1 MSCKTPIFRGV
12 FDSATVQ
19 TVAADGLIL
28 FNSTTSN
35 ECCQN
40 WYNEGT
46 ITIRQNGTYEIHF
59 NATVAATVAGTQE
72 IQMYRN
78 GNPVP
83 GAHGLET
90 AAAVGDFANIAF
102 TGLVTV
108 DCCCGDTISFRCP
121 EATSIRVANVTL
133 EAVN

>member
-1 MSCKTPIFRGV
+1 MSCKTPILRAV
-12 FDSATVQ
+12 FDNPTAQ
-19 TVAADGLIL
+19 TVAADGLIQL
-28 FNSTTSN
+28 PNVTTN
-35 ECCQN
+35 ECCSSPVN
-40 WYNEGT
+40 GGT
-46 ITIRQNGTYEIHF
+46 ITIRQAGTYEVHF
-59 NATVAATVAGTQE
+59 NATVEATATGTQE

-78 GNPVP
+78 GSPVP

-102 TGLVTV
+102 TGLITV

-121 EATSIRVANVTL
+121 TATSIRVANVTL